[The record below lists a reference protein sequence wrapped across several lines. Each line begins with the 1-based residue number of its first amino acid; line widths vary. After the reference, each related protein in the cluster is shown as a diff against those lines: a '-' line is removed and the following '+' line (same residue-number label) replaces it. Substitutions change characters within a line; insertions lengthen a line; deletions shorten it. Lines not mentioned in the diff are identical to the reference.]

1 MKSIKSKNIFL
12 GVGIFIAFIILQV
25 VIAYK
30 FQGLNKNIV
39 EMQTDTTISQ
49 KLYEIYVAELK
60 YKQSNSKDD
69 LAILKAKINSLPSKY
84 LTPVLMRLNANDLQ
98 GLENFLEVNILSLNK
113 KTSDIK
119 IDVTYEN
126 IVMFLI
132 ILVVN
137 IIINI
142 ALYLFSKQIIN
153 NIEILKGGLKHFF
166 EYLNREIKNVE
177 EIKVKTNDEFK
188 DMADM
193 INENI
198 QKIQKDIQ
206 KDIET
211 VEEIRLFSNKMA
223 SGDFSKIITKTPAN
237 PEIAELKTT
246 LNQFVRTIK
255 KTFDSILDILDEY
268 KKEEYSR
275 RLKIDSKGEIKHL
288 IDGVNALGNALEIG
302 AIKIAKSL
310 TEKSNTLKHTSET
323 LSSNID
329 SLSTA
334 LATTSKN
341 VDIVSDKTSDITE
354 NIKNTVDKINKMKI
368 ISDETT
374 KDALKGEKLAL
385 DTLKAMEEI
394 AQSTSAI
401 QEAITI
407 IDSIAFQTNILSLNA
422 AVEAATAG
430 EAGKGFAVV
439 AGEVRN
445 LANKSAS
452 AAKKIKELVN
462 KTEIKAS
469 EGISISDNMKNNFLG
484 VVEKINT
491 TSNYVNEITNGANME
506 AKKIEEINISI
517 KEIHETTDKSKNI
530 MQSTYVVTYDLS
542 QLSTELYDEVN
553 KANNG

>member
-60 YKQSNSKDD
+60 YKQNNSKDD

>member
-12 GVGIFIAFIILQV
+12 GVGIFIAFIILQI

-39 EMQTDTTISQ
+39 EMQSDSTISQ
-49 KLYEIYVAELK
+49 KLYSVYVAELK
-60 YKQSNSKDD
+60 YKNSLSKDD
-69 LAILKAKINSLPSKY
+69 LAVLKAKINDLPAKY
-84 LTPVLMRLNANDLQ
+84 LTPVLMRLNAKDLQ

-132 ILVVN
+132 ILVIN

-142 ALYLFSKQIIN
+142 ALYLFSKQIID
-153 NIEILKGGLKHFF
+153 NIETLKGGLKHFF
-166 EYLNREIKNVE
+166 SYLNREIKNVE

-211 VEEIRLFSNKMA
+211 VEEIRLFSDKMA
-223 SGDFSKIITKTPAN
+223 SGDFSKLITKTPAN

-246 LNQFVRTIK
+246 LNQFVTTIK

-275 RLKIDSKGEIKHL
+275 RLKIDAKGEIKHL

-302 AIKIAKSL
+302 ATKIAKSL
-310 TEKSNTLKHTSET
+310 TEKSNTLKNTSHT
-323 LSSNID
+323 LSTNID
-329 SLSTA
+329 SLSNA
-334 LATTSKN
+334 LANTSKN
-341 VDIVSDKTSDITE
+341 VDIVSEKTSDITE

-385 DTLKAMEEI
+385 DTLKSMEEI
-394 AQSTSAI
+394 AESTSAI

-462 KTEIKAS
+462 KTEKKAS
-469 EGISISDNMKNNFLG
+469 EGIEISDNMKKNFLG

-491 TSNYVNEITNGANME
+491 TSDYVNEITNGANME
-506 AKKIEEINISI
+506 AKKIEEINNSI
-517 KEIHETTDKSKNI
+517 KEIHEITDESKTL
-530 MQSTYVVTYDLS
+530 MQGTYVVTYDLS
-542 QLSTELYDEVN
+542 QISTELYDEVN
-553 KANNG
+553 KTNNG